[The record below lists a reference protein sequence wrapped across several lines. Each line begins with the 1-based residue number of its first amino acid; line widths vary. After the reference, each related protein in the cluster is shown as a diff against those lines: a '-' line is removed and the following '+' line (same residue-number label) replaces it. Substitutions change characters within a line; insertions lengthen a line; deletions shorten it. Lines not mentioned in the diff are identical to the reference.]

1 MVLYHL
7 INFKIAKKKPS
18 FKEVIAQVIRKKK
31 EEVKKQRKRK
41 LAMLMGE
48 NIEDED
54 DDQIEGLNKDQTE
67 QVINQL
73 TNIRK
78 KFTKNNQELV

>member
-31 EEVKKQRKRK
+31 EEVKK
-41 LAMLMGE
+41 
-48 NIEDED
+48 
-54 DDQIEGLNKDQTE
+54 
-67 QVINQL
+67 
-73 TNIRK
+73 
-78 KFTKNNQELV
+78 